1 MKSNYTR
8 SKTEVEREARK
19 AAKAEIDKV
28 YDEWAQSCCY
38 HALAVCFAI
47 LHREFGFGAE
57 RLKRLRRSIDA
68 ELSLMEHGVLG
79 RKYAESDIRK
89 WLLSIGIDF
98 EDDKGGGK
106 ECPK

>member
-1 MKSNYTR
+1 MRSNYTR
-8 SKTEVEREARK
+8 SKKEVEREAVR

-28 YDEWAQSCCY
+28 YDTWAQQCCY
-38 HALAVCFAI
+38 HALAVCYAV

-57 RLKRLRRSIDA
+57 RLKKLTRGIDA

-79 RKYAESDIRK
+79 RKYEESDIRK

-98 EDDKGGGK
+98 GK
-106 ECPK
+106 